1 MRMEDIQ
8 PAHSGP
14 SRGDYRHIE
23 LKLDHV
29 KRPLWVCADKH
40 IFLEPTTPSL
50 FERATEFL
58 ISIAEPVSRPHYV
71 HEYCLTE
78 FSLHTAAS
86 IGQDRGLSRENII
99 KTLEEFAKNL
109 YLPQEVIGFI
119 NHSTAQYGRAKIII
133 KNKKYFMETNDR
145 LTLEQLLANSVLLKS
160 EYDKYKEELEKAI
173 PEKPKE
179 KVKTEIENIQMIDG
193 PSGAYY
199 LIGEQEEDIDMDEY
213 EEKGEHYEFEIQ
225 KNNVEEVKR
234 QCRDSLHIPLI
245 EEYEFGND
253 KVLPDLMIDLKQST
267 QIRPYQEQS
276 LSKML
281 SSGRARSGII
291 VLPCGAGKTLV
302 GISAICT
309 VKKPAIIFCNST
321 VAVEQW
327 MEQIKL
333 WTNAEEKGIKIARF
347 TAKEAGKDPVFK
359 EDEAGII
366 IGTYSMM
373 SYNGKRSIGAQA
385 MLNVMKNREWG
396 LLLADEVQVVPA
408 KGFRTI
414 MSDCRA
420 HAKLGL
426 TATLV
431 REDNRIDEL
440 GYLIGPKLYEANW
453 QQLQSQ
459 GYIAKVQCTEVWCQ
473 MTPEFYLRYLEAPG
487 RRKESLYVAN
497 PNKYIACQYLIRKHE
512 NRGDKTIVFSDNLFV
527 LKQYSSRLKKQFIYG
542 GTRNEERE
550 KIFWEFKNSP
560 GAFTLFLSK
569 VGDTAIDL
577 PSANVIIQ
585 ISSQFG
591 SRRQEAQRL
600 GRILRPKANEKDV
613 YNAYF
618 YTLISKNTKEMFHS
632 HKRQQFLVDQGY
644 AFKVIKDIT
653 TEYTEDFIKECDM
666 YTKDQQI
673 AFLSNV
679 FMRYI

>member
-1 MRMEDIQ
+1 MRMEDIPGSQ
-8 PAHSGP
+8 SGP
-14 SRGDYRHIE
+14 LKGDYRHIE
-23 LKLDHV
+23 LKPDHS
-29 KRPLWVCADKH
+29 KRPLWVCADGH
-40 IFLEPTTPSL
+40 IFFEPAAPSL

-58 ISIAEPVSRPHYV
+58 ISIAEPVSRPHYI

-109 YLPQEVIGFI
+109 RLPKEVVEFI
-119 NHSTAQYGRAKIII
+119 NKSTAQYGRAKIII
-133 KNKKYFMETNDR
+133 KNKKYFMETSDR
-145 LTLEQLLANSVLLKS
+145 LTLEQLLANSALIKS
-160 EYDKYKEELEKAI
+160 EYDKYMSALEKA
-173 PEKPKE
+173 PPEQMKEKPKADLNN
-179 KVKTEIENIQMIDG
+179 VQMVDG
-193 PSGAYY
+193 PNGAYY
-199 LIGEQEEDIDMDEY
+199 LVGEQEEDIEIDEH
-213 EEKGEHYEFEIQ
+213 EEKEEHYEFEVQ
-225 KNNVEEVKR
+225 KTNVEEVKR
-234 QCRDSLHIPLI
+234 QCRDNLHIPLI

-253 KVLPDLMIDLKQST
+253 KVLPDLMIDLSQST

-333 WTNAEEKGIKIARF
+333 WTNAEEKGIKIVRF
-347 TAKEAGKDPVFK
+347 TAKGAGKDPMFK
-359 EDEAGII
+359 EGEAGII

-373 SYNGKRSIGAQA
+373 SYNGKRSEGAQQ
-385 MLNVMKNREWG
+385 MLSVMKNREWG

-414 MSDCRA
+414 MSECRA

-459 GYIAKVQCTEVWCQ
+459 GYIAKVQCSEVWCQ
-473 MTPEFYLRYLEAPG
+473 MTPEFYMKYLEVPG

-497 PNKYIACQYLIRKHE
+497 PNKYIACQYLITKHE
-512 NRGDKTIVFSDNLFV
+512 GRGDKIIVFSDNLFV
-527 LKQYSSRLKKQFIYG
+527 LKQYSARLKKQFIFG
-542 GTRNEERE
+542 GTRNDV
-550 KIFWEFKNSP
+550 I
-560 GAFTLFLSK
+560 
-569 VGDTAIDL
+569 
-577 PSANVIIQ
+577 PS
-585 ISSQFG
+585 
-591 SRRQEAQRL
+591 L
-600 GRILRPKANEKDV
+600 
-613 YNAYF
+613 
-618 YTLISKNTKEMFHS
+618 
-632 HKRQQFLVDQGY
+632 
-644 AFKVIKDIT
+644 
-653 TEYTEDFIKECDM
+653 
-666 YTKDQQI
+666 
-673 AFLSNV
+673 
-679 FMRYI
+679 